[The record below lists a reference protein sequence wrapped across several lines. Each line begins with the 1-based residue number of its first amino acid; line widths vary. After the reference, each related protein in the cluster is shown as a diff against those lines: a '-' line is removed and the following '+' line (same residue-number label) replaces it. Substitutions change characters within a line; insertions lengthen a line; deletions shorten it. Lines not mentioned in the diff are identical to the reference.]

1 MKLNVLLVGVGGQG
15 ILTSA
20 AILARAALKAG
31 VNVITAETHGMAQRG
46 GSVEVH
52 VRFGNVKAPLIPLGS
67 ADVMIALELVEAL
80 RYTHYLNENSTI
92 ILNTREII
100 PPSVTVGTAEYPS
113 IDEIIN
119 RLKEITEKIYVV
131 EASSVAEKI
140 GSIQSTNV
148 VVLGMLSKILDLPF
162 GYEKLEEAVKEVL
175 PEKLHEVNL
184 KALKAGYDYLERR

>member
-52 VRFGNVKAPLIPLGS
+52 VRFGDVKSPLIPAGA
-67 ADVMIALELVEAL
+67 ADVMVALEPVEAL

-100 PPSVTVGTAEYPS
+100 PPSVTVGNAKYPT
-113 IDEIIN
+113 IDEIIGK
-119 RLKEITEKIYVV
+119 LKEITENVYAV
-131 EASSVAEKI
+131 EASSLAEKA

-148 VVLGMLSKILDLPF
+148 VVLGVLSKIANLPF
-162 GYEKLEEAVKEVL
+162 GYEKIEQAVKEVL
-175 PEKLHEVNL
+175 PEKLHEINMR
-184 KALKAGYDYLERR
+184 ALKAGYDFDSM